1 MVQYSENS
9 GPWIILPEQ
18 VDPTLTSYTVHDLHP
33 FTRYKFRIQAV
44 NDIGPSGWS
53 EESNGTKTLPSAPSK
68 LVQSVKVTPITR
80 TNVKVTW
87 EPLDSID
94 YNGDASSGG
103 YIVEYREL
111 TDYTSSIIANSAYPQ
126 VELKGI
132 SRNRVILEDL
142 AIAKNYEIVVIPF
155 NSQGLGPAS
164 RPVSVYVGEAV
175 PTGAPQN
182 VRGQAVSP
190 TEVRLTWDAPQ
201 ADQQNGTYYRSTF
214 FGTDRVNIKNPKY
227 FITLK

>member
-1 MVQYSENS
+1 MVN
-9 GPWIILPEQ
+9 
-18 VDPTLTSYTVHDLHP
+18 
-33 FTRYKFRIQAV
+33 
-44 NDIGPSGWS
+44 N
-53 EESNGTKTLPSAPSK
+53 
-68 LVQSVKVTPITR
+68 VKVTPITR

-87 EPLDSID
+87 EPLKAED
-94 YNGDASSGG
+94 YHGDASTGG
-103 YIVEYREL
+103 YHVEYREI
-111 TDYTSSIIANSAYPQ
+111 TDYTSSLIAASAYPQ

-164 RPVSVYVGEAV
+164 RPVAVYVGEAV

-182 VRGQAVSP
+182 VRAQSVSP

-201 ADQQNGTYYRSTF
+201 ADQQNDDLLGYKIFYYR
-214 FGTDRVNIKNPKY
+214 
-227 FITLK
+227 